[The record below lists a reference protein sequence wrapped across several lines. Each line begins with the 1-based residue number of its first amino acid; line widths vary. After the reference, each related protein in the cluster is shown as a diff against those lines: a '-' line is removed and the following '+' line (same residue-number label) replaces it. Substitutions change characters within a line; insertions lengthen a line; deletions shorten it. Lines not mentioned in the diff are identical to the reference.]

1 MFQLKFS
8 PIVIKHLG
16 LSMYSTL
23 PPVLSE
29 LITNSYDADA
39 TQVDVI
45 FEYTMIESRNVLKI
59 SVNDNGHG
67 MSNETIVT
75 KWLVPATNAKL
86 KNIKS
91 SKIYKKQF

>member
-8 PIVIKHLG
+8 PIVIIKHLG

-39 TQVDVI
+39 DKVTITINQQDKS
-45 FEYTMIESRNVLKI
+45 IEVL
-59 SVNDNGHG
+59 DNGCG
-67 MSNETIVT
+67 MTADELNNDFLNVGRNKRVAHS
-75 KWLVPATNAKL
+75 
-86 KNIKS
+86 
-91 SKIYKKQF
+91 

>member
-8 PIVIKHLG
+8 PATIKHLG

-39 TQVDVI
+39 TEV
-45 FEYTMIESRNVLKI
+45 KI
-59 SVNDNGHG
+59 SISQNTR
-67 MSNETIVT
+67 EKTI
-75 KWLVPATNAKL
+75 
-86 KNIKS
+86 
-91 SKIYKKQF
+91 

>member
-1 MFQLKFS
+1 
-8 PIVIKHLG
+8 
-16 LSMYSTL
+16 
-23 PPVLSE
+23 
-29 LITNSYDADA
+29 
-39 TQVDVI
+39 
-45 FEYTMIESRNVLKI
+45 MIESQNVLKI

-91 SKIYKKQF
+91 SKFHRPLQGRKGIGRFAVGLLGQEFILVSNQQ

>member
-39 TQVDVI
+39 DKVTITINQQDKSIILTTLLMVLLILVISLLVVLVDFFGNSI
-45 FEYTMIESRNVLKI
+45 LQN
-59 SVNDNGHG
+59 
-67 MSNETIVT
+67 
-75 KWLVPATNAKL
+75 
-86 KNIKS
+86 
-91 SKIYKKQF
+91 

>member
-1 MFQLKFS
+1 
-8 PIVIKHLG
+8 
-16 LSMYSTL
+16 
-23 PPVLSE
+23 
-29 LITNSYDADA
+29 
-39 TQVDVI
+39 
-45 FEYTMIESRNVLKI
+45 MIESRNVLKI

-91 SKIYKKQF
+91 SKFLIDPYKDVRV